1 LAGRKQIRATLA
13 AAAVLSAAVWVLF
26 SCLPARPS
34 FSPPP
39 PQVKSVEGYASWR
52 LTRAGETAKS
62 RFSFVFVLPVQGRID
77 VIDPLGRTAAVLFFE
92 AEEAFFVLPSK
103 KVYWR
108 TTREEAMSRFLGFT
122 LSPPE
127 MTDFLTGRLQNL
139 NGWDLEKDGRSRV
152 SRGRKGGLRFEIR
165 QFFDDTPLPQLLV
178 FSHGDDRGSMRIL
191 RLNFNQP
198 LKENALRL
206 SFLEA
211 EDYRSVDWAEIEKLL
226 RHED

>member
-1 LAGRKQIRATLA
+1 MAGRRQIRATVA
-13 AAAVLSAAVWVLF
+13 AGVILSAAVWILF
-26 SCLPARPS
+26 SCLPSRPS

-62 RFSFVFVLPVQGRID
+62 RFSFIFVLPVQGRVDI
-77 VIDPLGRTAAVLFFE
+77 IDPLGRTAAIIFFE

-122 LSPPE
+122 LSPGE
-127 MTDFLTGRLQNL
+127 VTDFLTGRLQNL
-139 NGWDLEKDGRSRV
+139 NGWALEKNDRGRV
-152 SRGRKGGLRFEIR
+152 SRGRKRELRFEVR
-165 QFFDDTPLPQLLV
+165 QFFDDTLLPQLLV
-178 FSHGDDRGSMRIL
+178 FSRGDDRGSLRIL

-206 SFLEA
+206 SFLE
-211 EDYRSVDWAEIEKLL
+211 DRNFRSVGWAEIEKLL
-226 RHED
+226 RGED